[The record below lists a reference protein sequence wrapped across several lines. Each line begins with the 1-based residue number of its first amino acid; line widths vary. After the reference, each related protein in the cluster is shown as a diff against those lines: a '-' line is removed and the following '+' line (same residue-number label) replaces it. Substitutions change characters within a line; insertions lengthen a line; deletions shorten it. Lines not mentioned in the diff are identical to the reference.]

1 MTCYIHAQTHNEIDN
16 THCVGSMCRFNGIDN
31 THCVGSMCRF
41 NGIDNTAVADL
52 ESFVGG
58 VEHLLAPCGRWSLSK
73 RRNSGSRS
81 RSVVIHVVSRLCLVT
96 IST

>member
-1 MTCYIHAQTHNEIDN
+1 MPWHEWYILEDSTSTSLH
-16 THCVGSMCRFNGIDN
+16 
-31 THCVGSMCRF
+31 
-41 NGIDNTAVADL
+41 AVADL

-58 VEHLLAPCGRWSLSK
+58 GGGGGGGEHFLAGRWSLSK
-73 RRNSGSRS
+73 RRNSGSCS